1 MDSSSSPLSSTATAN
16 PSATATTS
24 TTTTTLTAQEE
35 EVLPHSNPP
44 PQKPVP
50 QADLPHNDHHHK
62 SSSSSSS
69 SSSCSSSV
77 LKHTPV
83 PNHPSMREPPLERD
97 LARTTAPSPQ
107 QPTITTTTTTA
118 PEEEENGDD
127 GCCLLEFPSWHVP
140 TTTITPKGT
149 NPDNHHKKQQQDQDP
164 TGGGGDGT
172 WRSDGPAWWDQTTM
186 TTTTSVLVQT
196 QQAWQQLQDGRHHVG
211 HTIQAWRKNQNR
223 PTPAADQNPSAAAP
237 DNHHH
242 NDDNDNNDNNM
253 LLLKQVHDALKDYA
267 QLLHACHE
275 ELQALLAEEQEEEEQ
290 PPETPAKAAS
300 TTIVPLL
307 SLPWTRD
314 NNNNNDAK
322 DANDA
327 VVWTRPHTPNN
338 RSAWRQW
345 QSVLHWEQ
353 SHVYWNLAVWEL
365 EQARLLL
372 HHGENKNDKDAPS
385 NTTKDSS
392 RTVPRRHYKEAGTH
406 WQTAASYLQSVRTT
420 TITTLQPPPQEPA
433 DSRDHHNNP
442 TPNAFDNLA
451 FYEAW
456 MMAEAQ
462 RAAYQFVVL
471 APRPSPLMMAKLAAG
486 AVPLYRQA
494 AALAQTNHTDNPNP
508 NAQWCRAWQQSL
520 TALAEYHQAT
530 VQSTKALATPN
541 TTTTATTDSTTNTT
555 NSNNPHVQAALW
567 RLQHRASPLVH
578 QQTCHEWNEM
588 GHSTNHQH
596 NRRPTTHAT
605 RLALWYARE
614 WHEWMEPHRH
624 AMHELEQ
631 RLLAVV
637 GGGGIESTTTAAPP
651 PHVTEISPQT
661 LVQVQPGPVLQR
673 LLSSSTTTT
682 QQQDPPQRQLPL
694 FPVMTG
700 MAQQRRTEWETEL
713 HALWQQTVHST
724 ERSTEQA
731 RQQLADVHLP
741 HALTALQHQ
750 QQQSQQ
756 QQQQSKQQQQVWDE
770 ASWSTATTTTSVAAA
785 TQYSSSTG
793 SSSWS
798 TTHTNNNNINPEHDY
813 ALHLWHRVQRIQ
825 CGPQSSSSSSSAVPH
840 HNHNN
845 NPNHNN
851 NGLVGLSELQ
861 QGLWELRD
869 FAQQAHGLIQ
879 DVQTQLEQTVE
890 LERSF
895 AHERQPHYP
904 SRQAEIEALQETYWH
919 SVQQY
924 QALLDSAAQ
933 GGDQVLFGSGLDFF
947 SPTNPKIQ
955 LLSQLTWGQLE
966 RLVVSSKKRN
976 RNRNN
981 RSTGHGK
988 KNSRSTTNTKTLA
1001 PSWNTNTEADQAP
1014 PVLSLELQTCMERLH
1029 TKLVDLSTLLQ
1040 HRHELVQ
1047 DQLPRSMKQALA
1059 HVTQHLWTWKNNAE
1073 ENDTNYEHEWQ
1084 RLMQDTQP
1092 QIQSVLQE
1100 IATNVQEQTTLMH
1113 AILEENTVFT
1123 RLVAAESGKPSSSK
1137 PAPLEDNKANHDD
1150 DDDDNDNESP
1160 RVAVAAAAAAAVTDD
1175 EENEEQQEH
1184 DQVVENAMAA
1194 ATQAQGNPYYH
1205 RYHSSAA
1212 RTTSSSSSSASS
1224 SSSSSAAAAER
1235 ALIMVEEALE
1245 EMEQFTTHWQQ
1256 GEAFYQG
1263 VIPKLQKLL
1272 QQVSEVSTRFA
1283 IERYEY
1289 DDQVA
1294 IRDQE
1299 AKDAE
1304 MAAQLAQADQ
1314 EQQTN
1319 NNTTTTNDTSSHDDT
1334 DHTATGTDATLLPQH
1349 GRQAPSQDHSDS
1361 HDLSHDSTIAAS
1373 VTGSSVPL
1381 VGTVPP
1387 YEQSPRSSP
1396 ETSSRGTSMLRTS
1409 NSPMMHDPTQ
1419 QQENHS
1425 HHRTSILRKSSHQPP
1440 LTHGM
1445 ASPSSFSS
1453 SSPMMG
1459 SSSSLTI
1466 EPRRRPSSVR
1476 FAPTTPNG
1484 RTEWTTEQASMP
1496 QQSHSSLPEPR
1507 GMESPSPRHLSSSSS
1522 SFGNPTTHH
1531 AAGAVARSM
1540 SPRQQPQG
1548 VDDEKVASLV
1558 AMDFDPEL
1566 VVAALGKYDNNVEQ
1580 ALNDLLGT

>member
-1 MDSSSSPLSSTATAN
+1 
-16 PSATATTS
+16 
-24 TTTTTLTAQEE
+24 
-35 EVLPHSNPP
+35 
-44 PQKPVP
+44 
-50 QADLPHNDHHHK
+50 
-62 SSSSSSS
+62 
-69 SSSCSSSV
+69 
-77 LKHTPV
+77 
-83 PNHPSMREPPLERD
+83 MREPPLERD
-97 LARTTAPSPQ
+97 LARTTAPPPPH
-107 QPTITTTTTTA
+107 QPTITTTTTTEE
-118 PEEEENGDD
+118 EEEENGND

-140 TTTITPKGT
+140 TTTITPTAT
-149 NPDNHHKKQQQDQDP
+149 NPDKNHKKQQRDQDP

-223 PTPAADQNPSAAAP
+223 PTPAADQNPPAAAP

-242 NDDNDNNDNNM
+242 NDNNDNNDNNM
-253 LLLKQVHDALKDYA
+253 LMLKQVHEALKDYA

-275 ELQALLAEEQEEEEQ
+275 ELQALLAEEQEEE
-290 PPETPAKAAS
+290 PPETPTKTS
-300 TTIVPLL
+300 TTKIIPLL
-307 SLPWTRD
+307 SLPWTND
-314 NNNNNDAK
+314 NNNAK
-322 DANDA
+322 DTNDA
-327 VVWTRPHTPNN
+327 VVWTRPHTPNH
-338 RSAWRQW
+338 STAWKQW

-372 HHGENKNDKDAPS
+372 HHGNGTDKDASS

-406 WQTAASYLQSVRTT
+406 WQTAASYLQSVRTST
-420 TITTLQPPPQEPA
+420 TRTTLQQQPQEQQPQQETP
-433 DSRDHHNNP
+433 DSRDNDNQNHN
-442 TPNAFDNLA
+442 PNAFDNLA

-494 AALAQTNHTDNPNP
+494 AALAQTNHHNHPNP
-508 NAQWCRAWQQSL
+508 NAQWCRAWQHSL

-530 VQSTKALATPN
+530 VQSTKALANTN

-567 RLQHRASPLVH
+567 RLQHRALPLVH
-578 QQTCHEWNEM
+578 QQTCNEWNEM
-588 GHSTNHQH
+588 GHSTNRHKDNPPSQ
-596 NRRPTTHAT
+596 TTHAT

-614 WHEWMEPHRH
+614 WHEWMEPHRQ

-631 RLLAVV
+631 RLLTVLGDVAGVDASGV
-637 GGGGIESTTTAAPP
+637 SSTNLTTPP

-673 LLSSSTTTT
+673 LLSTSSSSTTT
-682 QQQDPPQRQLPL
+682 QPQDQPPQRPL
-694 FPVMTG
+694 FPVLSRL
-700 MAQQRRTEWETEL
+700 AQQRRTEWETEL

-750 QQQSQQ
+750 HQKSQQ
-756 QQQQSKQQQQVWDE
+756 QQQQSQQQQVWDE

-798 TTHTNNNNINPEHDY
+798 TNTHSNNTNSEHDY
-813 ALHLWHRVQRIQ
+813 ALQLWHRVQRIQ
-825 CGPQSSSSSSSAVPH
+825 CGPQASSSSSSVVPH
-840 HNHNN
+840 HNN
-845 NPNHNN
+845 NPNNHN

-879 DVQTQLEQTVE
+879 DVQTQLDQTVE

-895 AHERQPHYP
+895 AHERQPHYH
-904 SRQAEIEALQETYWH
+904 SRQAEIEALQERYWH

-976 RNRNN
+976 RSRNN
-981 RSTGHGK
+981 RSNGHGHHGGK
-988 KNSRSTTNTKTLA
+988 KNSRSTTTTTTKTLV
-1001 PSWNTNTEADQAP
+1001 PSWNTHGEADQAP
-1014 PVLSLELQTCMERLH
+1014 VVLSLELQTCMERLH

-1040 HRHELVQ
+1040 QRHELVQ
-1047 DQLPRSMKQALA
+1047 DQLPLSMKQALA
-1059 HVTQHLWTWKNNAE
+1059 HVTQHLWTWKNNSE
-1073 ENDTNYEHEWQ
+1073 EDDTNYEHEWQ

-1092 QIQSVLQE
+1092 QIQSVLHE

-1123 RLVAAESGKPSSSK
+1123 QLVAAESGKPSSSK
-1137 PAPLEDNKANHDD
+1137 RAPLEDHQANQDD
-1150 DDDDNDNESP
+1150 DDDEEESP

-1175 EENEEQQEH
+1175 DNENEPQQEH

-1212 RTTSSSSSSASS
+1212 RTASSSSSSASS

-1319 NNTTTTNDTSSHDDT
+1319 NNTTTTNDTSSHDDDH

-1396 ETSSRGTSMLRTS
+1396 ETSCRGTSILRTS

-1522 SFGNPTTHH
+1522 SSFGNPTNH

-1540 SPRQQPQG
+1540 SPRQQQQPQG

-1566 VVAALGKYDNNVEQ
+1566 VVAALSKYDNNVEQ